1 MNQEVE
7 RTLLNSDPEL
17 KALHDRLSEL
27 LEASA
32 CPKTARWFNNYLKG
46 AITYRGLKTPALK
59 NILKELFRLTS
70 VDQLP
75 GEIQLGHIRFWLAA
89 PMAEDKL
96 TSILWLKHWLKNEAR
111 NGDPTQAVMRALD
124 LVESTFAAGD
134 INDWSTN
141 DWLCVRVLETVPIRY
156 Q

>member
-1 MNQEVE
+1 MP
-7 RTLLNSDPEL
+7 R
-17 KALHDRLSEL
+17 
-27 LEASA
+27 
-32 CPKTARWFNNYLKG
+32 TARWFNNYLKG

-96 TSILWLKHWLKNEAR
+96 TSILWLKHWLKNRGA
-111 NGDPTQAVMRALD
+111 
-124 LVESTFAAGD
+124 
-134 INDWSTN
+134 
-141 DWLCVRVLETVPIRY
+141 
-156 Q
+156 